1 MPNGT
6 QEKAVDLTNLS
17 NVLNSNIHTGLHE
30 ALLTLGLSKYES
42 QVLTSL
48 YILKESEV
56 KTIALIAQVPMGRIY
71 DSLTSL
77 TNSGLIQ
84 KIKIR
89 GKPLRYRAY
98 DYKVALKK
106 VYDNVKEEID
116 LAITRVME
124 SVTLLQKIN
133 VEAET
138 IQEPVEVIFG
148 DGNISMV
155 LTDTILRAE
164 NNIILTFS
172 MEYLKKYKSAL
183 ESVSGLDVHKLAICV
198 SEEEKEE
205 TSALGYSHL
214 FLDLDLHIPALKTVF
229 FDEKSRI
236 NGVIVDNKL
245 VFLTLPQAGSEPYGI
260 RISHPSLVLT
270 FTFLIQNLVTQ
281 INNLEESE

>member
-6 QEKAVDLTNLS
+6 QEKAADLTTLS
-17 NVLNSNIHTGLHE
+17 NVLNSNLQTGLHE

-42 QVLTSL
+42 QVLSSL

-71 DSLTSL
+71 DALNSLTQ
-77 TNSGLIQ
+77 SGLIQ
-84 KIKIR
+84 KIKVR

-106 VYDNVKEEID
+106 IYDNVKDDID
-116 LAITRVME
+116 YAINRVME
-124 SVTLLQKIN
+124 SVTQLQKIT
-133 VEAET
+133 VESEP

-148 DGNISMV
+148 EGNISMI

-164 NNIILTFS
+164 NDIILTFS

-183 ESVSGLDVHKLAICV
+183 ESVAGLDVNKLAICV
-198 SEEEKEE
+198 SEEEKQQI
-205 TSALGYSHL
+205 SALGFSYL
-214 FLDLDLHIPALKTVF
+214 FLDPDIHIPALKTAF
-229 FDEKSRI
+229 FDKNSRI
-236 NGVIVDNKL
+236 NGVFIDNKL
-245 VFLTLPQAGSEPYGI
+245 VFLTLPQAGSKPYGI

-281 INNLEESE
+281 LSVMNSSE

>member
-6 QEKAVDLTNLS
+6 QEKVVDFTNLS
-17 NVLNSNIHTGLHE
+17 NILNSNLHTGLHE

-42 QVLTSL
+42 QVLASL

-71 DSLTSL
+71 DALNSLT
-77 TNSGLIQ
+77 TSGLIQ

-98 DYKVALKK
+98 DYKVALKRI
-106 VYDNVKEEID
+106 YDTVKGDID
-116 LAITRVME
+116 LAINRVME
-124 SVTLLQKIN
+124 SVNQLQKIK
-133 VEAET
+133 VASET
-138 IQEPVEVIFG
+138 LEDPVEVIFG
-148 DGNISMV
+148 DGNISMI

-164 NNIILTFS
+164 KDIILTFS
-172 MEYLKKYKSAL
+172 IEYLKKYKSAL
-183 ESVSGLDVHKLAICV
+183 ESVSGLEVNKLAICV
-198 SEEEKEE
+198 SDEEKKEVD
-205 TSALGYSHL
+205 SLGFSHL

-229 FDEKSRI
+229 FDKKSRI

-270 FTFLIQNLVTQ
+270 FTFLIQNLVAQ
-281 INNLEESE
+281 ISVVNNFE

>member
-6 QEKAVDLTNLS
+6 QEKADNLIS
-17 NVLNSNIHTGLHE
+17 LSGVLNSNLQTGLHD

-42 QVLTSL
+42 QVLASL

-71 DSLTSL
+71 DALNSLTQ
-77 TNSGLIQ
+77 SGLIQ

-106 VYDNVKEEID
+106 IYDNVKDDID
-116 LAITRVME
+116 FAINRVME
-124 SVTLLQKIN
+124 SVTQLQKIN
-133 VEAET
+133 VESEP

-148 DGNISMV
+148 ESNISMI

-164 NNIILTFS
+164 KEIILTFS
-172 MEYLKKYKSAL
+172 MEYLKKYKSEL
-183 ESVSGLDVHKLAICV
+183 ESVAGLDVSKLAICV
-198 SEEEKEE
+198 SEEEKQEIE
-205 TSALGYSHL
+205 SLGFSSL
-214 FLDLDLHIPALKTVF
+214 FLDPDIHIPALKNAF

-236 NGVIVDNKL
+236 NGVFIDNKL
-245 VFLTLPQAGSEPYGI
+245 IFLTLPQAGSKPYGI

-270 FTFLIQNLVTQ
+270 FTFLVQNLVTQ
-281 INNLEESE
+281 INVSEYSE